1 MKVFNIFLLCG
12 SVFAIKNNQDNL
24 YELMCMNNREFSK
37 DLEISEDALHY
48 ELAKFSRNFDIKH
61 YNNAIQILDKLH
73 EKGVNARAAV
83 TTKELYDKS
92 FSFPKVRNYDF
103 AREQLDILQHFE
115 DNLNINL
122 KNELALANF
131 ISNAK
136 KVRSALNDR
145 YGNAFIDPAFE

>member
-1 MKVFNIFLLCG
+1 MKLINILFVLG
-12 SVFAIKNNQDNL
+12 TVFAIKNNQDNL
-24 YELMCMNNREFSK
+24 YELMSMNNRECSK

-48 ELAKFSRNFDIKH
+48 ELAKFSRNFDTKH
-61 YNNAIQILDKLH
+61 YNNAMQILDKLN
-73 EKGVNARAAV
+73 EKGENVRAAV
-83 TTKELYDKS
+83 TTKELYHKS

-136 KVRSALNDR
+136 KVRAALNDK
-145 YGNAFIDPAFE
+145 YGNAFIDPGFE